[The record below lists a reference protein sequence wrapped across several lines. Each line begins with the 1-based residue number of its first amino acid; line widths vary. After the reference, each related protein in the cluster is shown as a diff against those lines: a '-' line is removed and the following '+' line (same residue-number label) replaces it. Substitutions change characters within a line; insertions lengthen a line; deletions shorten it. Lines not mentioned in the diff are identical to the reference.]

1 MNVPGEVYRHEL
13 SSDLNPGFCQLRLL
27 VIFNMKTL
35 RWPISLFVLFLILPA
50 LSASA
55 NKSTNLEAPHRR
67 KIFYAGGQYKL
78 SGTGPNHVLVD
89 QLYVEQLTP
98 LGEKQQPY
106 PLVFYHGGGISG
118 TVSTSV

>member
-1 MNVPGEVYRHEL
+1 
-13 SSDLNPGFCQLRLL
+13 
-27 VIFNMKTL
+27 MKTL

-67 KIFYAGGQYKL
+67 KIFYAGGEYKL